1 MLTIIQAP
9 VPLQA
14 SLSYP
19 LKHLRHYWSPQAPL
33 GNMDTLEGTTRG
45 GPQGGLLEKC
55 NVYDGPGY
63 GAKRIPVKQAE
74 EMLDVTTVPDDL
86 LRMDPDTGADV
97 FDLKTE
103 GRDEWVERFGKAKH
117 HGFMTYGGTVVVYQY
132 GGGHWLL

>member
-1 MLTIIQAP
+1 
-9 VPLQA
+9 
-14 SLSYP
+14 
-19 LKHLRHYWSPQAPL
+19 
-33 GNMDTLEGTTRG
+33 MDTLEGTTRG